1 MTSDMQSLEL
11 REHIR
16 EISGHETLIFLSEE
30 YFDEVIVG
38 VTLEGQVVYDRDG
51 IIRQLMRV
59 EEMEEEDAL
68 DHFDYNVHGSHIE
81 GGPIFITLKEE

>member
-16 EISGHETLIFLSEE
+16 ELSGHETLIFLSEE

-68 DHFDYNVHGSHIE
+68 DHFGYNVHGSHIE
-81 GGPIFITLKEE
+81 GGPIFITLLL

>member
-16 EISGHETLIFLSEE
+16 ELSGYETLIFLSEE

-38 VTLEGQVVYDRDG
+38 VTLEGQVVYYRDG

-68 DHFDYNVHGSHIE
+68 DHFYYNVQGSHIE
-81 GGPIFITLKEE
+81 GGPIFITLREE